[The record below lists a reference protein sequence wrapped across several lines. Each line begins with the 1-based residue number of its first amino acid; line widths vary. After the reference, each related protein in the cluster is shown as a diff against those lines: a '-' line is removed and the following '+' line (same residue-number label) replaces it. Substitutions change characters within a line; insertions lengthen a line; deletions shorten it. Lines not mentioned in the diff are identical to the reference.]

1 MLAQVLKKKKLREEG
16 AAAVYIEQNHRPQI
30 FYTEADRHIMEE
42 AWQMASAYL
51 EDLAG
56 RSDNPQAAPMV
67 MGRPT
72 VMDMLRGRE

>member
-1 MLAQVLKKKKLREEG
+1 
-16 AAAVYIEQNHRPQI
+16 
-30 FYTEADRHIMEE
+30 MEE

-56 RSDNPQAAPMV
+56 RTGNPQAVPMV
-67 MGRPT
+67 VDRPS